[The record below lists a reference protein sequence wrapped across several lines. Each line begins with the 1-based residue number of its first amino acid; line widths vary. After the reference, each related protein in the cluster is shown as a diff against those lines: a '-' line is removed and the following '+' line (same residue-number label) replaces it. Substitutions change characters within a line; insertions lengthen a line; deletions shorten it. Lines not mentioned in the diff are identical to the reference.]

1 MPHRAAG
8 SALRRGLGR
17 GSARQH
23 LQALWRARRQPQLDD
38 CTRPPPQTHSTHTR
52 AASRIAAAQHARA
65 HARSTPPPCGRRHL
79 AHTPPA
85 RTAAAAAPRAPAPH
99 RAPSRRTSP
108 VSVRERTSRHT
119 PGVPPA
125 TSRTSKRRE
134 SGTRTCLFSFCLA
147 LMLARSE
154 PEGAAEHSGVR
165 GVVRGAGALVWRA
178 ARVLGAAGIAGGWRR
193 TRPPAAGGWS
203 LQTLQ
208 RPLKAFGFD
217 APRCGAPR
225 GWCLVRGAR
234 GSHQE
239 DYDQESAPIR
249 RTGRADA
256 APSASTS

>member
-65 HARSTPPPCGRRHL
+65 RARSTPPPCGRRHL

-134 SGTRTCLFSFCLA
+134 SGTRNLLVQFLLGSD
-147 LMLARSE
+147 ARTF
-154 PEGAAEHSGVR
+154 GAR
-165 GVVRGAGALVWRA
+165 GRRRA
-178 ARVLGAAGIAGGWRR
+178 QRR
-193 TRPPAAGGWS
+193 TW
-203 LQTLQ
+203 
-208 RPLKAFGFD
+208 
-217 APRCGAPR
+217 
-225 GWCLVRGAR
+225 RGAR
-234 GSHQE
+234 CGGPRVACRARFGRCGHRWRLEE
-239 DYDQESAPIR
+239 DAPPGRRWVELANSAEAVE
-249 RTGRADA
+249 GLWF
-256 APSASTS
+256 